1 MCHALR
7 HGVADELLS
16 EHILHASQI
25 QPAFIRTHIGD
36 VCQPDLAR
44 CVGTEVL
51 GQQIGRHRQG
61 VCRVRGRAKAAFLPA
76 VQAHLAPQ
84 TSDTI
89 PSDLLSLVPQQRMYA
104 PHPIG
109 LAPRLVSRPD
119 VNTQALVV
127 PGPLAGPAL
136 EPGQIAAARD
146 FQCPTGHGQR
156 VPLAVN
162 PVLQEHVPCKD
173 SFAKYAAAFFTISR
187 SISAR
192 ASSRRSRTT
201 SA

>member
-1 MCHALR
+1 MSVFPRAWNRCSVWLCLVSDDSSN
-7 HGVADELLS
+7 GVLKNTCSASPWETPCLSFLVELPPS
-16 EHILHASQI
+16 
-25 QPAFIRTHIGD
+25 
-36 VCQPDLAR
+36 
-44 CVGTEVL
+44 
-51 GQQIGRHRQG
+51 
-61 VCRVRGRAKAAFLPA
+61 
-76 VQAHLAPQ
+76 Q

-127 PGPLAGPAL
+127 LGPLAGPAL